1 MQPPTEGLQH
11 ELGRLFAYLG
21 RHIRAG
27 ETANSGAYAVLARL
41 CTGEALRATD
51 LACGEGTDASTMSRR
66 LAHMAE
72 RGLVERVPDPDDRRA
87 WLVRATEA
95 GVAAFRAERARRVA
109 LVTDRV
115 ADWEP
120 ADVEHLADLIGRLN
134 TAFER
139 SEEGRSK

>member
-1 MQPPTEGLQH
+1 MQPSTEGLQH
-11 ELGRLFAYLG
+11 ELGRLFAHLG
-21 RHIRAG
+21 RHIRAN
-27 ETANSGAYAVLARL
+27 ESANPGVYAVLARL
-41 CTGEALRATD
+41 GKGEAMRASD
-51 LACGEGTDASTMSRR
+51 LAAGEGTDASTMSRR
-66 LAHMAE
+66 LAQMAE

-87 WLVRATEA
+87 WLVRATDA
-95 GVAAFRAERARRVA
+95 GTRAFRAERTRRVA

-120 ADVEHLADLIGRLN
+120 ADVEHLAGLIARLN